1 MFFHSCIYL
10 GQVHGL
16 TPPMAWAHPCFLQ
29 SPLCLF
35 DIWIYIFIQFHFYSS
50 CSGHHANLFS
60 ECCHNVYQYEVCM
73 RLDFI

>member
-1 MFFHSCIYL
+1 MYL
-10 GQVHGL
+10 FGAGAWTDSAHGVGTSL
-16 TPPMAWAHPCFLQ
+16 FPAKP
-29 SPLCLF
+29 SLF